1 MPRSLARPP
10 GICLENRPN
19 GCGVCCRAV
28 FEGRSGQA
36 AQRGRTPFARRS
48 KGTTDFGTASRYTDT
63 VAVVGAG
70 CRCPGGGSGVDGPWG
85 LLRTPP
91 MSSPRCRRTAET
103 STSSGPASWSMAPL
117 RASGAAE
124 RLIRHARARGTA
136 VDVHRPG
143 SRTPNRPSR
152 PQADLRRSTTRQWC
166 DPVRALC
173 SRTGGGV
180 RDARQT
186 TAVQRGRPHRDQ
198 LAVERR
204 PQPRSGCPPE
214 RDRLPEK
221 ESRRSVSRF
230 PDIAPQFADAVPAR
244 ERPAPVLRWA
254 DGGPPLLSDLAFG
267 RVDRR
272 PARPHG
278 QGESRAQ
285 ALRLRRARAAGKAKA
300 VGNKL
305 FGSELEEF
313 PCRL

>member
-70 CRCPGGGSGVDGPWG
+70 CRCPGGGSGADGPWG

-204 PQPRSGCPPE
+204 PQPRSGCPPGTGPLAGE
-214 RDRLPEK
+214 GVPPERLP
-221 ESRRSVSRF
+221 
-230 PDIAPQFADAVPAR
+230 VP
-244 ERPAPVLRWA
+244 
-254 DGGPPLLSDLAFG
+254 G
-267 RVDRR
+267 
-272 PARPHG
+272 H
-278 QGESRAQ
+278 
-285 ALRLRRARAAGKAKA
+285 RAAVRGRGTGPGAS
-300 VGNKL
+300 
-305 FGSELEEF
+305 GSSTPLGRWWATAIVR
-313 PCRL
+313 PRIRPG